1 MTYREIVA
9 EIERLPQAEQ
19 QALLLW
25 LVKHARIETRRERRS
40 GPPASALRG
49 IARPTDKVPI
59 DDDIPLLS
67 EPALAKDWDRPEE
80 DEAWSHLGQIPPL

>member
-25 LVKHARIETRRERRS
+25 LVKRARIEAAPRSRRS
-40 GPPASALRG
+40 APPATLVRG
-49 IARPTDKVPI
+49 MLKPEGPVPTDKELH
-59 DDDIPLLS
+59 DDYVEYLIR
-67 EPALAKDWDRPEE
+67 KYV
-80 DEAWSHLGQIPPL
+80 

>member
-25 LVKHARIETRRERRS
+25 LVKRARIEAPRSRRA

-49 IARPTDKVPI
+49 IARPDGKMPTDEEI
-59 DDDIPLLS
+59 RDDYTNYLIEKYL
-67 EPALAKDWDRPEE
+67 K
-80 DEAWSHLGQIPPL
+80 

>member
-9 EIERLPQAEQ
+9 EIERLPEVEQ

-25 LVKHARIETRRERRS
+25 LVKRARIETRRDHRS

-49 IARPTDKVPI
+49 IARPTGKMPTDEEI
-59 DDDIPLLS
+59 RDDYTNYLMEKYL
-67 EPALAKDWDRPEE
+67 K
-80 DEAWSHLGQIPPL
+80 

>member
-25 LVKHARIETRRERRS
+25 LVKHARIETRRVKNEI
-40 GPPASALRG
+40 PPATLVRG
-49 IARPTDKVPI
+49 MLKPEGPLPSDQELH
-59 DDDIPLLS
+59 DDYVEYLIR
-67 EPALAKDWDRPEE
+67 KYV
-80 DEAWSHLGQIPPL
+80 

>member
-25 LVKHARIETRRERRS
+25 LVKHARIEVSPRSRRS
-40 GPPASALRG
+40 APPAVLVRG
-49 IARPTDKVPI
+49 MLKPEGPLPTDDEI
-59 DDDIPLLS
+59 
-67 EPALAKDWDRPEE
+67 REE
-80 DEAWSHLGQIPPL
+80 YTD

>member
-25 LVKHARIETRRERRS
+25 LVKHARIETRRSHRS
-40 GPPASALRG
+40 APPAALVRG
-49 IARPTDKVPI
+49 MLKPEGPLPTDKELH
-59 DDDIPLLS
+59 DDYVEYLIR
-67 EPALAKDWDRPEE
+67 KYV
-80 DEAWSHLGQIPPL
+80 

>member
-25 LVKHARIETRRERRS
+25 LVKHARIEVAPHSRRS
-40 GPPASALRG
+40 APPATLVRG
-49 IARPTDKVPI
+49 MLKPEGPLPTDDEI
-59 DDDIPLLS
+59 
-67 EPALAKDWDRPEE
+67 REE
-80 DEAWSHLGQIPPL
+80 YTN

>member
-25 LVKHARIETRRERRS
+25 LVKHARIETRRDRRS

-49 IARPTDKVPI
+49 IARPAGKMPTDEEI
-59 DDDIPLLS
+59 RDDYTNYLIEKYL
-67 EPALAKDWDRPEE
+67 K
-80 DEAWSHLGQIPPL
+80 

>member
-25 LVKHARIETRRERRS
+25 LVKHARIEIPRREPRLV
-40 GPPASALRG
+40 PSAKLVRG
-49 IARPTDKVPI
+49 ILKQESQTPTN
-59 DDDIPLLS
+59 
-67 EPALAKDWDRPEE
+67 DWDRPEE
-80 DEAWSHLGQIPPL
+80 DEAWSHLGQLPSL